1 MCTYCYIPWLKNAD
15 ALFNAITEGVASAD
29 GYFAYAEGYTDE
41 GRYTGL

>member
-1 MCTYCYIPWLKNAD
+1 MPWLKNAD